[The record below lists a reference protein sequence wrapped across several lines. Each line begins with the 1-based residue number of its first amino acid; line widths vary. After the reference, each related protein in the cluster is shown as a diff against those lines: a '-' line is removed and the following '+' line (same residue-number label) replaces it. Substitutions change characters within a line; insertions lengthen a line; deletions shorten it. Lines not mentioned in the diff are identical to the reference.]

1 MQMNRRF
8 SNLLIAGVPALMFA
22 GMAVAA
28 GQGTPAEAEALA
40 NKAVAFLKANGPEKA
55 AAEFTN
61 GKSFKDRDLYVVY
74 EKFDGTMLA
83 NGGNAKLVGKNLA
96 EFKDADGKLFN
107 KMLVET
113 AKTKGK
119 GWSESYK
126 FINPV
131 TQKIGDKIMYV
142 ERVDDAW
149 IGVGV
154 YK

>member
-1 MQMNRRF
+1 
-8 SNLLIAGVPALMFA
+8 
-22 GMAVAA
+22 
-28 GQGTPAEAEALA
+28 
-40 NKAVAFLKANGPEKA
+40 VAFLKANGAEAA

-61 GKSFKDRDLYVVY
+61 GKGFKDRDLYVVY

-107 KMLVET
+107 RMLVET

-126 FINPV
+126 FMNPM
-131 TQKIGDKIMYV
+131 TQKIGEKIMYV